1 MKNISIK
8 FHSTFLI
15 MALGFVLTGYFVNL
29 LILLNIILVHEL
41 GHYIICLIKKYP
53 VKNLTI
59 YPFGGLLKIEEF
71 INRDIDDELLLATMG
86 IIFQSLY
93 FLIIHY
99 LYIHAI
105 VREYIY
111 DIYKIYNYSI
121 LVFNILPIYPLDGA
135 KILNLL
141 LSKKLSYKQSNNITI
156 YISLITLLIMMII
169 GTYKLNYTYILVLI
183 TLSINIYTF
192 YKKREYLFYRFLL
205 ERYLYNITYN
215 DIKVITKKEKM
226 HKNTT
231 HIIKTAQKYLP
242 EAKFLKKLFDKAH
255 NIW

>member
-121 LVFNILPIYPLDGA
+121 LVFNILPIL
-135 KILNLL
+135 
-141 LSKKLSYKQSNNITI
+141 
-156 YISLITLLIMMII
+156 SLI
-169 GTYKLNYTYILVLI
+169 
-183 TLSINIYTF
+183 
-192 YKKREYLFYRFLL
+192 
-205 ERYLYNITYN
+205 
-215 DIKVITKKEKM
+215 
-226 HKNTT
+226 
-231 HIIKTAQKYLP
+231 HI
-242 EAKFLKKLFDKAH
+242 
-255 NIW
+255 

>member
-1 MKNISIK
+1 
-8 FHSTFLI
+8 
-15 MALGFVLTGYFVNL
+15 
-29 LILLNIILVHEL
+29 
-41 GHYIICLIKKYP
+41 
-53 VKNLTI
+53 
-59 YPFGGLLKIEEF
+59 
-71 INRDIDDELLLATMG
+71 MG

-99 LYIHAI
+99 LYIHTI

-141 LSKKLSYKQSNNITI
+141 LSKKLSYKLSNNITI

-231 HIIKTAQKYLP
+231 HIIKTAQNYLP

>member
-1 MKNISIK
+1 
-8 FHSTFLI
+8 

-29 LILLNIILVHEL
+29 LILLSIILIHEL
-41 GHYIICLIKKYP
+41 GHFSICLIKKYP

-59 YPFGGLLKIEEF
+59 YPIGGLLKIEEF

-93 FLIIHY
+93 FFIIHY
-99 LYIHAI
+99 LYTHGV

-111 DIYKIYNYSI
+111 DIYKTYNYSI
-121 LVFNILPIYPLDGA
+121 LIFNVLPIYPLDGA

-141 LSKKLSYKQSNNITI
+141 LSKKLSYKLSNNITVCT
-156 YISLITLLIMMII
+156 SLITLLIMMII
-169 GTYKLNYTYILVLI
+169 GYYKLNYTYILVLI

-215 DIKVITKKEKM
+215 NIKIVAKKEKM

-231 HIIKTAQKYLP
+231 HIIKTAQNYLP
-242 EAKFLKKLFDKAH
+242 EGKFLKKLFDKAH